1 MKEYLAILIFIIMYI
16 LIIGRR
22 LFKIPIWTSMLI
34 GALLMVSLQIISIE
48 DAFRSINL
56 DVIAFLFGMFSIVS
70 ALDLAGVLKMLAH
83 KMLRLAKT
91 PSRVLMVFVVG
102 MGILSAFL
110 VNDTIA
116 LLGVPLVIYISERIG
131 LKPTPF
137 LISLAFGVTVGS
149 VMTPIGNPQ
158 NLLIAIQSGI
168 DTPFITFLAKLG
180 IPTIVNL
187 FLTYTI
193 LHMYYKRDILTN
205 SIIDYSER
213 FDYDPRLAKLSILVM
228 SITIIGFIVSD
239 ILHLLHVVT
248 LNLSVIAI
256 FGATIIY
263 AFSSRRQEIVKKVD
277 YTILIFFAAMFIVTQ
292 AMWSSGAIH
301 LLFMRFIPQPDPQD
315 PIQSITTI
323 SLVSIALSQVLSNV
337 PFISIYSLVM
347 RENGFT
353 AHHVDQWIMLAASS
367 TVAGNLTILGA
378 ASNVIIIEAAESR
391 GIRAFTFLEFLK
403 IGSLV
408 TLINILIYYIF
419 IIYF

>member
-1 MKEYLAILIFIIMYI
+1 MKEYLAILIFIIIYI

-70 ALDLAGVLKMLAH
+70 ALDIAGVLKMLAH

-91 PSRVLMVFVVG
+91 PSRILMVFVVG

-158 NLLIAIQSGI
+158 NLLVAIQSGI

-180 IPTIVNL
+180 IPTIINL

-228 SITIIGFIVSD
+228 SITIVGFIVSD

-301 LLFMRFIPQPDPQD
+301 LLFMRFIPQPDPND